1 MKRLLGIGLML
12 FCLKGLTVHRTWR
25 TKPLAFAF
33 WSINIGL
40 ALMVL
45 LSDLPRGLMQ
55 TVASVNEGMW
65 WARSADFMQEGIMET
80 FRWLRVIGDTIFG
93 IGVVVLGWFVLGIK
107 TGWSLT
113 DQPDEIAEQF
123 PESAV
128 PEAVRQ

>member
-1 MKRLLGIGLML
+1 ML
-12 FCLKGLTVHRTWR
+12 FCLKGLTVRRAWR
-25 TKPLAFAF
+25 TRLLAFAF
-33 WSINIGL
+33 WSINPGL

-65 WARSADFMQEGIMET
+65 WARSADFMQQGIMET

-93 IGVVVLGWFVLGIK
+93 IGVGVLGWFVLGIK

-113 DQPDEIAEQF
+113 ERPDEVAAQF
-123 PESAV
+123 PESLAA
-128 PEAVRQ
+128 EGQRG

>member
-1 MKRLLGIGLML
+1 
-12 FCLKGLTVHRTWR
+12 
-25 TKPLAFAF
+25 
-33 WSINIGL
+33 
-40 ALMVL
+40 MVL

-65 WARSADFMQEGIMET
+65 WARSADFMQQGIMET

-113 DQPDEIAEQF
+113 DKPDAVAEQF
-123 PESAV
+123 LETLKKSESK
-128 PEAVRQ
+128 

>member
-1 MKRLLGIGLML
+1 MLGIGLML

-25 TKPLAFAF
+25 TRPLAIAF

-65 WARSADFMQEGIMET
+65 WARSADFMQTGIMET

-93 IGVVVLGWFVLGIK
+93 VGVLVLGWFVLGIK

-113 DQPDEIAEQF
+113 DQPDEIAKQF
-123 PESAV
+123 PESA
-128 PEAVRQ
+128 AVKAVQS